1 MLACDYTPD
10 AQIRIIMNDGV
21 VPLGSVR
28 GCSVDEPHG
37 LCPVPTFVEA
47 VRETVAKTD
56 WAWACLGDWE
66 VPLPPPVQPP
76 PPTFAERTWAW
87 AEEHPWRT
95 GCLAAGVVGG
105 GLLVGYGG
113 IYLRTVRAR
122 RAKASSA
129 ERRQVVGRCL

>member
-1 MLACDYTPD
+1 MEKMEEFLASVEESVASSLSSMELPD
-10 AQIRIIMNDGV
+10 
-21 VPLGSVR
+21 
-28 GCSVDEPHG
+28 
-37 LCPVPTFVEA
+37 
-47 VRETVAKTD
+47 VREKINQLWTD
-56 WAWACLGDWE
+56 ITRYGPAIPKQTGISPLGDWE
-66 VPLPPPVQPP
+66 VPLPPPLQPP
-76 PPTFAERTWAW
+76 PPTFSERAWAW